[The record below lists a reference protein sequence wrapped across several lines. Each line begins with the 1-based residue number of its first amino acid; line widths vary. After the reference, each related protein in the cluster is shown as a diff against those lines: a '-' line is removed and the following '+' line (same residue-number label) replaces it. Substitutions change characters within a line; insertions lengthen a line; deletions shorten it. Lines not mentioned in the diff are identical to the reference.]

1 MEGGIKM
8 EQYNK
13 IKGYR
18 VMIGYSQ
25 DEMAAALGI
34 NKKSYANKENGT
46 QEFKY
51 SEMVMFLNVVKEK
64 LPSVTM
70 DEIFLK

>member
-1 MEGGIKM
+1 M

-34 NKKSYANKENGT
+34 TRLTYFNKENGK

-51 SEMVMFLNVVKEK
+51 SEMVKFLAEIQKVYPNI
-64 LPSVTM
+64 TM
-70 DEIFLK
+70 NDIFM